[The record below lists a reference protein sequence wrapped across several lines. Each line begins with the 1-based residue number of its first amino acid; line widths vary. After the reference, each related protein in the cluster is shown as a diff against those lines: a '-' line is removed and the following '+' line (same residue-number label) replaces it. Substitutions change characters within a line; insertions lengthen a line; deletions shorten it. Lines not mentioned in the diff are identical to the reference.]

1 MEKSADHQEMG
12 VLPTVGQ
19 FPIAADKSAFQTVPQ
34 EDEAAAVPVAMAP
47 STSVGTLECR
57 MKYSQS
63 CSSVESVPRE
73 EPDDYPA
80 VK

>member
-47 STSVGTLECR
+47 STSVSTLECR

-73 EPDDYPA
+73 EPDDCPA